1 MHTETC
7 LGHDEG
13 SEGRVPRGG
22 DTELDL
28 KCCMRFCQSSK
39 RIQREQRHG
48 GQKQPAGLVA
58 TRSGSVCFGIKMKAA
73 VGGGGGAMFE
83 MLRFL

>member
-1 MHTETC
+1 MRMEMC

-13 SEGRVPRGG
+13 LEGRVPRGG

-39 RIQREQRHG
+39 RIQSEQRHW
-48 GQKQPAGLVA
+48 GQTQPAVLDA
-58 TRSGSVCFGIKMKAA
+58 TRSGYVCFGIKMKAA
-73 VGGGGGAMFE
+73 VVGCQWGHV
-83 MLRFL
+83 